1 VSVMLSI
8 GKHRSRRRN
17 LSLLGVFCVAISVLA
32 SCGGAEK
39 FELVLRSRADDG
51 SSQTLEHQWLSADGR
66 HATSPE
72 ISSSFQVR
80 LDFDYGDV
88 ECGGQRM
95 LRHGF
100 AEWGSQLASKD
111 DSFDL
116 KIDDGNGLRLDP
128 QTAVTVD
135 DGAGPLCFEETG
147 RWRGTA
153 GDLRNHE
160 GTFTM
165 HYDTIQ
171 TTLHLVED

>member
-1 VSVMLSI
+1 MPAI
-8 GKHRSRRRN
+8 GKHRSRRN
-17 LSLLGVFCVAISVLA
+17 LSLLGVFCVAIGVLA
-32 SCGGAEK
+32 SCGGPEK

-51 SSQTLEHQWLSADGR
+51 YSQTLEHLWLSADGR

-80 LDFDYGDV
+80 LHYDYGDV

-100 AEWGSQLASKD
+100 ADWSRQLASKD

-147 RWRGTA
+147 HWEGTA
-153 GDLRNHE
+153 GDVLNHA
-160 GTFTM
+160 GTFTIR
-165 HYDTIQ
+165 YDTIQ
-171 TTLHLVED
+171 TVLRLVED

>member
-1 VSVMLSI
+1 MLSI
-8 GKHRSRRRN
+8 GKHRSRRN

-51 SSQTLEHQWLSADGR
+51 YSQTLEHQWLSADGR
-66 HATSPE
+66 HAISPE
-72 ISSSFQVR
+72 ISSSFQLR
-80 LDFDYGDV
+80 FDNDFGDV

-95 LRHGF
+95 LRLSF
-100 AEWGSQLASKD
+100 IDWGSQLASKD

-128 QTAVTVD
+128 QTAVTVY
-135 DGAGPLCFEETG
+135 DGAGALCFEETG
-147 RWRGTA
+147 RW
-153 GDLRNHE
+153 E
-160 GTFTM
+160 GTTGDVLNHAGTFSI

-171 TTLHLVED
+171 TVLRLVED